1 MVVIVI
7 LLAASICVGL
17 GGLLP
22 YILSTLSGK
31 TRPRLVSWGT
41 WELLAIVLTVSA
53 LIEGHI
59 ESAILSIEGVLGCG
73 VVFIVGWRKGSR
85 DVNRFDLICLIGAL
99 AGIFVLVVLRD
110 PAMAMLLSISI
121 DGLAFLPTFYHGW
134 RRPREERIISYV
146 GNFSAS
152 ALVIIVAAIRGQG
165 MMGFA
170 YPLYSIGFNIAM
182 AIMLVLGGKA
192 IMKRLRPAGPEVFV
206 RDDAL

>member
-1 MVVIVI
+1 MVIVI

-22 YILSTLSGK
+22 YISSTLSGK

-41 WELLAIVLTVSA
+41 WELLAIVLTISA

-73 VVFIVGWRKGSR
+73 AVFIVGWQRGSR
-85 DVNRFDLICLIGAL
+85 DVNRFDLVCL
-99 AGIFVLVVLRD
+99 AGAMLGIFILVVLRD
-110 PAMAMLLSISI
+110 PVMAMLLSISI

-134 RRPREERIISYV
+134 RRPREERIVSYV

-152 ALVIIVAAIRGQG
+152 ALVIIVAVIREQG
-165 MMGFA
+165 IMGFA
-170 YPLYSIGFNIAM
+170 YPLYSISFNIAM
-182 AIMLVLGGKA
+182 SVMLILGGKA
-192 IMKRLRPAGPEVFV
+192 MMKRLQPEAPEASAS
-206 RDDAL
+206 DEALL